1 MSSLINHSKNPN
13 CLYQVLPEDHFKDVI
28 FYTSTRKIL
37 KDEEILINYV
47 HGGDEEDIARIEKMH
62 GFTEE

>member
-1 MSSLINHSKNPN
+1 
-13 CLYQVLPEDHFKDVI
+13 
-28 FYTSTRKIL
+28 L
-37 KDEEILINYV
+37 KDEEIFINYV